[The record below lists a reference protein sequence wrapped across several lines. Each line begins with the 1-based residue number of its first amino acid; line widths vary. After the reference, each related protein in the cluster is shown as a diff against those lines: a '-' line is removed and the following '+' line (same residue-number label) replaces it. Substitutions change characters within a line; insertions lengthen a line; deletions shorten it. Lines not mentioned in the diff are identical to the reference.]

1 MTNLFSKLYEA
12 PKLFSK
18 FVNDPSLFRK
28 VGNTAR
34 KIDNSIAR
42 VGNFLVGTAK
52 NIGLGGFAPAITDVV
67 DRVHKVRNGLEKA
80 INAPIDEVRQDV
92 YR

>member
-1 MTNLFSKLYEA
+1 MNLFSKLSEA

-18 FVNDPSLFRK
+18 LVNDPHLFRK

-42 VGNFLVGTAK
+42 VGSFLVNTAK
-52 NIGLGGFAPAITDVV
+52 NVGLGGFAPAISGVTNA
-67 DRVHKVRNGLEKA
+67 VHKVRNGLERA
-80 INAPIDEVRQDV
+80 IKSPINEVQQDL